1 MRIIMVAVED
11 VSEDELF
18 CGVVITEQLGI
29 VSFTALLL
37 LLLLLTAVCNVE
49 HKLEF
54 ETIAAILLL
63 LLLLL
68 FVASKNSLR
77 LFEFNGNIGLPKMLL
92 LLLEQLI

>member
-1 MRIIMVAVED
+1 MVAVED

-18 CGVVITEQLGI
+18 CVVVITEQLGI
-29 VSFTALLL
+29 VSLTA

-54 ETIAAILLL
+54 ETIAVI

-77 LFEFNGNIGLPKMLL
+77 LFEFNGNIGLP
-92 LLLEQLI
+92 

>member
-1 MRIIMVAVED
+1 MVAVED

-29 VSFTALLL
+29 VSFTALL